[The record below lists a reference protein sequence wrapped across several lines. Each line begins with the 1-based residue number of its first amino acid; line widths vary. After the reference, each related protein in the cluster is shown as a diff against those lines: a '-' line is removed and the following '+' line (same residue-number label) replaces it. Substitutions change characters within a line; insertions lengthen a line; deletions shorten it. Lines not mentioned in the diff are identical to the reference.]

1 MAQGKDDTMAQK
13 LIRLKGNTYYI
24 DSAVNIGIIS
34 DGSGSAVIVDTGLD
48 DDMGRR
54 ILKLAGEEGLI
65 PSAII
70 NTHSH
75 ADHCGGNSFISKRT
89 SAPIYASAFEK
100 ALIENPILEPF
111 YLFSAAPPK
120 EMKNKFL
127 MAKDSTVNHIIV
139 EGEMQIQGINLKIVP
154 LKGHSP
160 GMVGVAT
167 DDDVLFVGD
176 ALFSLNI
183 LDKYGLAYFTDI
195 KNTINTLEYLKSLK
209 YDYFVP
215 SHGDILED
223 PIPTIE
229 ANMARIDK
237 IISLITNY
245 CFDYRSREE
254 ITAYMTVYYDIK
266 LNMGQYY
273 LTSSTV
279 SAFLSYMTDEGI
291 LKAEILG
298 NNLRWI
304 RV

>member
-1 MAQGKDDTMAQK
+1 MAQK

-34 DGSGSAVIVDTGLD
+34 DGSGRAVIVDTGLD

-54 ILKLAGEEGLI
+54 ILKLMGEEGLV

-89 SAPIYASAFEK
+89 PVPIYASAFEK
-100 ALIENPILEPF
+100 ALIENPLLEPF

-120 EMKNKFL
+120 DMKNKFL
-127 MAKDSTVNHIIV
+127 MAKDSIVNHIIV
-139 EGEMQIQGINLKIVP
+139 EGEIQIRGINLKIVP
-154 LKGHSP
+154 LNGHSP
-160 GMVGVAT
+160 GMIGIAT
-167 DDDVLFVGD
+167 DDDVLFVAD

-183 LDKYGLAYFTDI
+183 LEKYGLAYFTDI

-215 SHGDILED
+215 SHGEILED
-223 PIPTIE
+223 PMPTIE
-229 ANMARIDK
+229 ANIARIDE
-237 IISLITNY
+237 IASQIADF
-245 CFDYRSREE
+245 CCEYRSREE
-254 ITAYMTVYYDIK
+254 ITAYMAACYNIK

-304 RV
+304 RI